1 MATEA
6 QGECIA
12 TLSSMCVKIL
22 EAGCKTVEDRTL
34 LLQTLRRVGGSLFT
48 EVAVK
53 LEKELEGKLELLLK
67 RYSED
72 FVKDVLGAES
82 FARASRLRTERL
94 EAEKKLAAYRCGSA
108 IEPTNV
114 EFQER
119 GDGTFPLAA
128 LVAGVAW
135 PEGVIPFQRE
145 LYLSDEEFAQV
156 FNMSKVE
163 WKEVDKVMKARLKK
177 QHKLW

>member
-1 MATEA
+1 MTNAKKMAMARCKPAA
-6 QGECIA
+6 QPESDAEKVARKTGKEKSY
-12 TLSSMCVKIL
+12 TS
-22 EAGCKTVEDRTL
+22 AG
-34 LLQTLRRVGGSLFT
+34 
-48 EVAVK
+48 
-53 LEKELEGKLELLLK
+53 LK
-67 RYSED
+67 RYSEE
-72 FVKDVLGAES
+72 FVKDVLGAER
-82 FARASRLRTERL
+82 FARASQLRTERL

-108 IEPTNV
+108 IEPTKV
-114 EFQER
+114 EFKER

-163 WKEVDKVMKARLKK
+163 WKEVDKVMKARIKK